1 MIFRVS
7 DRMAPNRL
15 IALSVM
21 ALALNGCALPQA
33 GPTVTQLER
42 TTDPALDVYLVKVT
56 SPIVR
61 LLSQSRT
68 AIFPPAFRLE
78 NHKPSVALRP
88 GDVIGVSIY
97 ETGGSPLFSGG
108 TAGAGGT
115 PGGITP
121 QPSGS
126 SQAATLP
133 GQIVE
138 PDGQILIPFVG
149 PVPVANRTP
158 AQAADEIARR
168 LGVQTAKPQVLVT
181 LLTSNANTVTVG
193 GEVNRAGLVPLT
205 LRGEKLLDVISQAGG
220 ARYPATEI
228 DVRVMRGNTV
238 AAIPLQDVLLSPK
251 DNILVKP
258 NDSIVLVRNPK
269 TFVVLGAALK
279 VAQYNFDTERVT
291 LAEGIARAGGT
302 VDMIGNLSGIFL
314 IRSEPTSLAR
324 AVLGADD
331 KAVDASY
338 VQTDETRQLIGPQIR
353 MIYRIDL
360 TQSPGY
366 FFAQNILLRD
376 KDIVL
381 MANAE
386 TAQIQ
391 KAMTIIRS
399 FTGAYF
405 DLSRGANYYYPQ

>member
-7 DRMAPNRL
+7 DRMTGKRL
-15 IALSVM
+15 AALVVM
-21 ALALNGCALPQA
+21 TLALNGCALPSA

-42 TTDPALDVYLVKVT
+42 STDPALDVYLVKV
-56 SPIVR
+56 SAPVVR
-61 LLSQSRT
+61 ILSQYRS
-68 AIFPPAFRLE
+68 AAFPPAFRLE
-78 NHKPSVALRP
+78 NHKPTVALRP
-88 GDVIGVSIY
+88 GDVIGVNIY
-97 ETGGSPLFSGG
+97 ETGGSPLFVGGSSGG
-108 TAGAGGT
+108 GGAPGSATAQPTGG
-115 PGGITP
+115 
-121 QPSGS
+121 

-133 GQIVE
+133 GQIIE

-149 PVPVANRTP
+149 RVPVANRTP
-158 AQAADEIARR
+158 TQAADEIARR
-168 LGVQTAKPQVLVT
+168 LSAQTAKPQVIVT
-181 LLTSNANTVTVG
+181 LLTSNANTATVG

-220 ARYPATEI
+220 ARFPATEVDI
-228 DVRVMRGNTV
+228 RIMRGNSV
-238 AAIPLQDVLLSPK
+238 AAIPLQDVLSSPP

-258 NDSIVLVRNPK
+258 NDSIMLVRNPK
-269 TFVVLGAALK
+269 TFVVMGAALK

-302 VDMIGNLSGIFL
+302 VDTIGNLAGIFL

-324 AVLGADD
+324 AVLGADT

-338 VQTDETRQLIGPQIR
+338 VQTDETRLLTGPQTR
-353 MIYRIDL
+353 MLYSIDL

-386 TAQIQ
+386 TVQVQ
-391 KAMTIIRS
+391 KAMTIIRG

-405 DLSRGANYYYPQ
+405 DLSRGAAFYYPQ